1 MPRHATNHGRFGWR
15 WSVGLSLLGLLSF
28 VVAGALFAYSDVQRG
43 IDRVDVSDLVA
54 QPSQGEPDPVDL
66 GAGKSIT
73 LLAIGTDSRQGANA
87 ELVPDGTDSVLSD
100 TAIVINISADRDRID
115 MVSIPRDS
123 LVEIPECTTTG
134 GDVLPARYGMFNS
147 AFAEGWHAGGDYAS
161 AVACTMSTTQH
172 NTGLVLDGF
181 VLVDF
186 AGFTTMVDALGGV
199 PMCITSEMNAPE
211 AGLHLEPGEH
221 VLDGKDALGYA
232 RARKGLD
239 DGSDTARIVRQQQLL
254 AAMASEVLSRN
265 LLTDAPELYR
275 FTTAATRTLTT
286 SPELGSVP
294 FLTGLAFSLR
304 DVAPGAITLMTVP
317 SAPAPEDHNRLVWTD
332 EAHEVWDSIADDVPV
347 TPEPA
352 PNLPTSEATSPRP
365 TASSSSPHDGKP
377 TSGPITAADAPAT
390 CS

>member
-15 WSVGLSLLGLLSF
+15 RLLGLSVLGVVCF
-28 VVAGALFAYSDVQRG
+28 VVAAAVFAYSEVQRG
-43 IDRVDVSDLVA
+43 IDRVDVTDLVA
-54 QPSQGEPDPVDL
+54 QRPQGEPDPVDL
-66 GAGKSIT
+66 SAGQAIT
-73 LLAIGTDSRQGANA
+73 FLAIGTDSRQGANA
-87 ELVPDGTDSVLSD
+87 ALVPDGTESVLSD
-100 TAIVINISADRDRID
+100 TAIVVNISAQRDRID

-123 LVEIPECTTTG
+123 LVEIPECMASSG
-134 GDVLPARYGMFNS
+134 EVLPARYGMFNS
-147 AFAEGWHAGGDYAS
+147 AFAEGWNVGGDYAS

-199 PMCITSEMNAPE
+199 PMCIPDKINAPE
-211 AGLHLEPGEH
+211 ADLYLEPGEQ
-221 VLDGKDALGYA
+221 VLDGHDALGYA
-232 RARKGLD
+232 RARKGLN

-304 DVAPGAITLMTVP
+304 DVAPEAITLMTIP
-317 SAPAPEDHNRLVWTD
+317 TSPAPEDHNRLVWTD
-332 EAHEVWDSIADDVPV
+332 EAERVWTSIADDAPITPERASDLPPESTPPSPTV
-347 TPEPA
+347 TPP
-352 PNLPTSEATSPRP
+352 PPRD
-365 TASSSSPHDGKP
+365 SKP
-377 TSGPITAADAPAT
+377 TSGPITAADAPTT
-390 CS
+390 CG